1 MSRGMTFA
9 LSLVAVAS
17 IGAQTQRAPRG
28 AEGAVAAGSPAQPAN
43 QTMKQL
49 ARGTEYAV
57 ASMAPRATLTAE
69 HVLRSGGNA
78 FDAIVA
84 GQAVVGGGPPNMNGV
99 GRGATLLIY
108 DAKQKKVLS
117 LNAEGTAPKL
127 ATIEWYK
134 ANQGGKIPVDDS
146 LLAGTVPGVVDAW
159 YILLS
164 RWGTRSFA
172 ELLAPAIDLAERGVP
187 MGRTLNSPAL
197 QKYPTSARVYA
208 APDGRSWNDGE
219 VWKNPDLARTL
230 RRLVEA
236 EKEAAPKGRQAAL
249 KAARDRFYKGDIARE
264 MAKFSEENGGLFPYQ
279 GFAEY

>member
-1 MSRGMTFA
+1 MIRKIAFA

-17 IGAQTQRAPRG
+17 LSAQT
-28 AEGAVAAGSPAQPAN
+28 

-49 ARGTEYAV
+49 VRGTEYAA
-57 ASMAPRATLTAE
+57 ASMMPQATLTAE

-84 GQAVVGGGPPNMNGV
+84 GQAVLGIVQPNMNGI
-99 GRGATLLIY
+99 GSDATLLIY
-108 DAKQKKVLS
+108 DAKQKKVFS

-172 ELLAPAIDLAERGVP
+172 ELLAPAIELAERGVP

-197 QKYPTSARVYA
+197 RKYPTSARVYA
-208 APDGRSWNDGE
+208 PPDGRSWKDGE

-236 EKEAAPKGRQAAL
+236 EKQAASQGRQAAL

-264 MAKFSEENGGLFPYQ
+264 MAQLLGRERRPVPL
-279 GFAEY
+279 

>member
-1 MSRGMTFA
+1 MIRKTALA
-9 LSLVAVAS
+9 LSLVAAAS
-17 IGAQTQRAPRG
+17 LSAQT
-28 AEGAVAAGSPAQPAN
+28 

-49 ARGTEYAV
+49 ARGTEYAA
-57 ASMAPRATLTAE
+57 ASMMPQAALTAE

-84 GQAVVGGGPPNMNGV
+84 GQAVLGVVQPNMNGI
-99 GRGATLLIY
+99 GSDATLLIY

-134 ANQGGKIPVDDS
+134 ANHGGKIPADDS
-146 LLAGTVPGVVDAW
+146 LLSGTVPGVVDAW

-236 EKEAAPKGRQAAL
+236 ETQAASHGRQAAL

-264 MAKFSEENGGLFPYQ
+264 MEIGRASCRERE
-279 GFAEY
+279 